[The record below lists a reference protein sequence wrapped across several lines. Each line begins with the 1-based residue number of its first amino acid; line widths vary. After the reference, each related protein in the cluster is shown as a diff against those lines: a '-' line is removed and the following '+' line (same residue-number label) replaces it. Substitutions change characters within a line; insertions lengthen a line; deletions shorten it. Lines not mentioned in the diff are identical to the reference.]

1 MENTGDET
9 MAEDRC
15 DIKDCIMVG
24 EIKNINEKLSDFKE
38 AAEKQTDKMLD
49 MRDSKMKTE
58 WTLETI
64 QLKQVADA
72 KTYSE
77 NIKALFDA
85 IEAMKNEKVNMWK
98 QLGWIAKTTI
108 VTTIITTLAGNVYG
122 LIKVLVLTK

>member
-1 MENTGDET
+1 